1 MLLKRNLKLKELIS
15 SNVSK
20 INKHLDE
27 LSSEVG
33 YLVASLEFTQKINKK
48 LVQLKKE
55 KKALKAEV
63 EALEDDL
70 LNANEV
76 SSKLIKLEDRSR
88 RNNL

>member
-48 LVQLKKE
+48 LVQLKK
-55 KKALKAEV
+55 KKK
-63 EALEDDL
+63 
-70 LNANEV
+70 
-76 SSKLIKLEDRSR
+76 KKKH
-88 RNNL
+88 